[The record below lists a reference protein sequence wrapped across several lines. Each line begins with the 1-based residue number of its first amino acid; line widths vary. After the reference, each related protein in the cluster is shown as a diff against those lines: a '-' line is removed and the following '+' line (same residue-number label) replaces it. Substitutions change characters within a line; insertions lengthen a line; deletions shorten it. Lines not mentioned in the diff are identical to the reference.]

1 MRKSWVFGIIVFL
14 ISCKSGQSIVS
25 GPESFAGYQEDLSA
39 SLPDYPDY
47 EQQLE
52 SLPAIQPEESARAI
66 DSQLDALARVQYEKN
81 TSEPYFNGF
90 RVLVYSGLNR
100 EEAFQTQEELAEAFP
115 EIKAE
120 MQYEQPRYLLK
131 VGRYGYKVEAL
142 KVLYDIKTV
151 FPSARIIR
159 DRIQRKD
166 FTLPS
171 QTDNA
176 EGEN

>member
-1 MRKSWVFGIIVFL
+1 MRKSWIFGIVILFF
-14 ISCKSGQSIVS
+14 SCKTGQSVVS
-25 GPESFAGYQEDLSA
+25 GPESFAGYQEDLTA
-39 SLPDYPDY
+39 SLPNYPDY

-52 SLPAIQPEESARAI
+52 SLPTIQPEESARAI
-66 DSQLDALARVQYEKN
+66 DTQLEALARVQYEKN

-100 EEAFQTQEELAEAFP
+100 DEAFKTQEELVEAFP
-115 EIKAE
+115 EISAE

-142 KVLYDIKTV
+142 KVLYEIKTV

-171 QTDNA
+171 QIDNA

>member
-39 SLPDYPDY
+39 SLLDYPDY

>member
-1 MRKSWVFGIIVFL
+1 MRRIWILAFVILGF
-14 ISCKSGQSIVS
+14 SCTSSKTVVS
-25 GPESFAGYQEDLSA
+25 SAESFANYQEDLSS
-39 SLPDYPDY
+39 SLPSYPDY
-47 EQQLE
+47 KEQLE
-52 SLPAIQPEESARAI
+52 AIPAIPLEESPQAI
-66 DSQLDALARVQYEKN
+66 DSKLAELGRLEYEKN

-100 EEAFQTQEELAEAFP
+100 DEAFKTQEEMAEAFP
-115 EIKAE
+115 EINAE

-142 KVLYDIKTV
+142 KVLYEIKSL

-171 QTDNA
+171 QTNNA